1 MATTTEATP
10 RVDIGALS
18 WNLRIEVGEW
28 LKEALTEAFRQEQD
42 LTDGQKVVL
51 TATLVDALEHLDL
64 VFARELYDDLERN
77 GVTTWGLSR
86 DLEYLVVGKGAG
98 DA

>member
-1 MATTTEATP
+1 MATTEAPP

-18 WNLRIEVGEW
+18 GNLRIATGEW
-28 LKEALTEAFRQEQD
+28 LREAITEAFRLEPD
-42 LTDGQKVVL
+42 LTDGQKVGL
-51 TATLVDALEHLDL
+51 TAVLVERLDDLDL

-77 GVTTWGLSR
+77 RVTTWGLRR
-86 DLEYLVVGKGAG
+86 DHEYLVAGKREG